1 MPRVGK
7 ESPRS
12 LADLSPPPGNE
23 RKELPAAAFGRA
35 ATYAF
40 HWDFSYA
47 RGRSLARIEMMKYF
61 MFTEIHKQCLNQLSG
76 PSWDGS
82 QRSVEESIE

>member
-47 RGRSLARIEMMKYF
+47 RGRSRARMIRSSQPHCM
-61 MFTEIHKQCLNQLSG
+61 IHWGALSV
-76 PSWDGS
+76 
-82 QRSVEESIE
+82 SVALDM

>member
-47 RGRSLARIEMMKYF
+47 RGRSLARMIR
-61 MFTEIHKQCLNQLSG
+61 S
-76 PSWDGS
+76 S
-82 QRSVEESIE
+82 QPQQIGL